1 MIQSSLLNTLT
12 ISDMLIFLILAEN
25 GQARKE
31 DIGKSD
37 YWNFF
42 GLSVNLGIGKN
53 PWVMGGNHIGY
64 WGFVDRNLGR
74 DEYGGYQVGIGTNL
88 RPLKHFEIYL
98 NLLIGRYSVFLGKQG
113 DSLCGNSIYFSSNGR
128 WHPCSPPLPNDLY
141 FTSKVSLGQVGFR
154 VILPLRR
161 SWI

>member
-53 PWVMGGNHIGY
+53 PWVMGGNYIGH

-74 DEYGGYQVGIGTNL
+74 DEYGGYQVGIG
-88 RPLKHFEIYL
+88 